1 LSIHV
6 VDVSGIVAEIG
17 LPFPRVGFAG
27 DDYPKARFPSNV
39 AIIRNNERNQDSAT
53 FSRGNLVESI
63 VHDFSLPLHE
73 DLGDGK
79 EASTLDGLWEA
90 ANPIHPITGLC
101 SLRDDVQQQNDKHN
115 TISKGDSSNTSI
127 SHPSSSGSQDHL
139 SHQKQQQPKIPSSV
153 SLELFVHMLEHGT
166 ASLGLGHSCNEGSWA
181 LPLFLLEKS
190 YTPPKMRQTITEIVF
205 EQLQVPKFFLGKDA
219 AMACYAV
226 GRTTGLVVDIGGLG
240 TTVSPVHEGWVEGRG
255 ILRSPIGGDA
265 MSSIMLQH
273 LDRLYLKQSGNNNDN
288 ASMQKPHYAMPGY
301 QVRTANYQMRKSCFH
316 RLARLEMARHA
327 MDSIA
332 VVAEYGY
339 DVSKCEETNDV
350 TYELPDGTRIKI
362 PAQTKYEFGELL
374 LGRDD
379 VSTAIR
385 EDFCVKQQKS
395 LSTHPD
401 LFALSGGTGD
411 NHPSAVAKTVSSEQ
425 RSTSGYLQWTS
436 ASLQNIICDAAFRC
450 DRDQQAQLLGNVIL
464 TGGGACIPILTGRI
478 REEGEIVIHTHTPG
492 WRVKVSSPSFR
503 ERSVGSWLGGSI
515 VASLATFSDM
525 WITKAEYE
533 ESGAT
538 IVNRKC
544 P

>member
-1 LSIHV
+1 
-6 VDVSGIVAEIG
+6 
-17 LPFPRVGFAG
+17 
-27 DDYPKARFPSNV
+27 
-39 AIIRNNERNQDSAT
+39 
-53 FSRGNLVESI
+53 
-63 VHDFSLPLHE
+63 
-73 DLGDGK
+73 
-79 EASTLDGLWEA
+79 
-90 ANPIHPITGLC
+90 
-101 SLRDDVQQQNDKHN
+101 
-115 TISKGDSSNTSI
+115 
-127 SHPSSSGSQDHL
+127 
-139 SHQKQQQPKIPSSV
+139 
-153 SLELFVHMLEHGT
+153 
-166 ASLGLGHSCNEGSWA
+166 
-181 LPLFLLEKS
+181 
-190 YTPPKMRQTITEIVF
+190 
-205 EQLQVPKFFLGKDA
+205 
-219 AMACYAV
+219 
-226 GRTTGLVVDIGGLG
+226 
-240 TTVSPVHEGWVEGRG
+240 
-255 ILRSPIGGDA
+255 

-273 LDRLYLKQSGNNNDN
+273 LDRLYLKQSRNNNDS

-316 RLARLEMARHA
+316 RLARLETARYA

-411 NHPSAVAKTVSSEQ
+411 NHPSAVAKTVSSEE

-464 TGGGACIPILTGRI
+464 TGGVYQIERI
-478 REEGEIVIHTHTPG
+478 EFG
-492 WRVKVSSPSFR
+492 
-503 ERSVGSWLGGSI
+503 
-515 VASLATFSDM
+515 
-525 WITKAEYE
+525 TK
-533 ESGAT
+533 
-538 IVNRKC
+538 
-544 P
+544 